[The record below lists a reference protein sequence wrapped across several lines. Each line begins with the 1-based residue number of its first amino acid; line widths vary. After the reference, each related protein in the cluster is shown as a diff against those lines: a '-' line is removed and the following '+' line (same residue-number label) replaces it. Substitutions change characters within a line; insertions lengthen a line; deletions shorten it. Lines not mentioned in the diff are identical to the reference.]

1 MQKPTKK
8 NTLPDHGRRLLR
20 LVRRRGTLRAAEATA
35 AGIPAV
41 YLRRLTR
48 SGQLERVTRGV
59 YRAAD
64 EVPGPHHGLAV
75 VAARNPNAAISLL
88 SALSFHGMTN
98 QLPPEVWIT
107 IHRKGRTPKPEWPQL
122 HVTYSSGE
130 AVETGVQVHVIEGI
144 PVRITSPARTVADC
158 FKYRSTVGLDV
169 ALEALREYRR
179 KKLGSMEE
187 LERSARSCRV
197 SRVMR
202 PYLEAL
208 WS

>member
-1 MQKPTKK
+1 
-8 NTLPDHGRRLLR
+8 
-20 LVRRRGTLRAAEATA
+20 
-35 AGIPAV
+35 V